1 MINLPAHPP
10 SWLLVEWQ
18 EDLESAAVD
27 LGQAFA
33 VDDEGDS
40 KATFVA
46 QENFARRMGTRDA
59 GRVTCLTCSK
69 PITPALGACLNC
81 GSIIPPPPKPKK
93 PKQKEK

>member
-46 QENFARRMGTRDA
+46 QENFARA
-59 GRVTCLTCSK
+59 SQRVAW
-69 PITPALGACLNC
+69 ALEMLAA
-81 GSIIPPPPKPKK
+81 
-93 PKQKEK
+93 